1 MEFFLVFAVV
11 FIVGFFVREIYRG
24 TMTTKC
30 PYCRTQIDK
39 SASVCKQCGR
49 DVAPT

>member
-1 MEFFLVFAVV
+1 MEFILVFGVV
-11 FIVGFFVREIYRG
+11 YIVGFFLRGMYRT

-30 PYCRTQIDK
+30 PHCRSQIDK

-49 DVAPT
+49 DVPAS